1 MSKGTFTCANIECGK
16 TRERST
22 HNQRYCDSECCRV
35 ATNRRIKE
43 KYHENKVRMGDRDR
57 RCDRCGTKMSMYN
70 MDYTCGPCQQNIFIT
85 YNKEI
90 MEYLGVTDGVKKV

>member
-1 MSKGTFTCANIECGK
+1 
-16 TRERST
+16 
-22 HNQRYCDSECCRV
+22 
-35 ATNRRIKE
+35 
-43 KYHENKVRMGDRDR
+43 MGDRDR